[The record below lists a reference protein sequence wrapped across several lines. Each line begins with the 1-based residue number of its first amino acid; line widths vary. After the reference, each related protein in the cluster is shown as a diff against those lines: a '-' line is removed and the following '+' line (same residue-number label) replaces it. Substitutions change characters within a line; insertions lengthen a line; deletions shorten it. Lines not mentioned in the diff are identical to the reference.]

1 MNNFDDLSYADDIMM
16 PNIFS
21 DSNRR
26 GSILQR
32 QLGSNFGNNVSKVC
46 IGVKD
51 KMEMVVGAYRQPG
64 SNGELNALAYTMV
77 KGLQVNLGQKDLGNQ
92 FSTSDIQFIGR
103 VLTVMAFFE
112 IPSTIGTARNNMKPS
127 PNWRYSTHTGDFD
140 GNNNGE
146 GNTFYNELMGCTL
159 DDEMTQSAFFDKLET
174 CLLLQAVSPRRY
186 IIRKEHKN
194 YSNAGISAKILLM
207 LNEVKSKVRLMKI
220 T

>member
-1 MNNFDDLSYADDIMM
+1 MWVDQVNNFEDLSYADDIML
-16 PNIFS
+16 PIPFG

-26 GSILQR
+26 ETTPRRRLV
-32 QLGSNFGNNVSKVC
+32 SNFGDNVSKVHVGA
-46 IGVKD
+46 ID

-64 SNGELNALAYTMV
+64 SDGGLNALAYTMV
-77 KGLQVNLGQKDLGNQ
+77 KGLLINLGQKESGNQ
-92 FSTSDIQFIGR
+92 FSTADIQFIGR
-103 VLTVMAFFE
+103 VLTVMAYFE
-112 IPSTIGTARNNMKPS
+112 IPSTMGAARNNMKPT

-159 DDEMTQSAFFDKLET
+159 DDEITQSAFFDKLET

-186 IIRKEHKN
+186 IIRKENKN

-207 LNEVKSKVRLMKI
+207 LNEVRL
-220 T
+220 